1 MIFENKIAR
10 NLALAFVFLAALCA
24 QPTHA
29 APSGDADLR
38 ELSRYELTMGDVRK
52 FAAANAALAKHP
64 KAEQNDDE
72 EEDEDED
79 EGANNN
85 ESLDEMAARI
95 GRIPEAR
102 KAIEAAGLTVRQYA
116 VITMALFQSAFAQ
129 YAVEQGADPAKVA
142 RDAGVNPAN
151 LRFVKEHK
159 AELEK
164 LKGTAGGE

>member
-1 MIFENKIAR
+1 VIFENRIAR

-24 QPTHA
+24 QPTRA
-29 APSGDADLR
+29 AASGDADLR
-38 ELSRYELTMGDVRK
+38 ELSRYELTMADVRK

-72 EEDEDED
+72 EEDEDESSND
-79 EGANNN
+79 D

-102 KAIEAAGLTVRQYA
+102 NAIEAAGLTVRQYA
-116 VITMALFQSAFAQ
+116 VITMALFQAAFAQ

-164 LKGTAGGE
+164 LKGTTGGG

>member
-1 MIFENKIAR
+1 MTSENGIAR
-10 NLALAFVFLAALCA
+10 HLVLALMFLAALCA

-29 APSGDADLR
+29 AASGDADLR
-38 ELSRYELTMGDVRK
+38 ELARYELTMADVRK

-72 EEDEDED
+72 DEDED
-79 EGANNN
+79 ESSNDD

-164 LKGTAGGE
+164 LKGTTGGG

>member
-1 MIFENKIAR
+1 MTFENRIAR
-10 NLALAFVFLAALCA
+10 NLALTFVFLAALCTQA
-24 QPTHA
+24 THA
-29 APSGDADLR
+29 APGGDADLR
-38 ELSRYELTMGDVRK
+38 ELSRYELIMTDVRK
-52 FAAANAALAKHP
+52 FAAANAALAKHA

-72 EEDEDED
+72 EEDEDESSNAD
-79 EGANNN
+79 

-151 LRFVKEHK
+151 IRFVKEHK
-159 AELEK
+159 AELER
-164 LKGTAGGE
+164 LKGPAGGE

>member
-1 MIFENKIAR
+1 MSTENRILRSLLVAT
-10 NLALAFVFLAALCA
+10 LFTVATLG
-24 QPTHA
+24 QPSYA

-38 ELSRYELTMGDVRK
+38 ELSRYTLTMADVQK
-52 FAAANAALAKHP
+52 YAAANANLAKNP
-64 KAEQNDDE
+64 KTEENEDDDSE
-72 EEDEDED
+72 SDK
-79 EGANNN
+79 

-102 KAIEAAGLTVRQYA
+102 KALEAAGLTPRQYA
-116 VITMALFQSAFAQ
+116 VITMALFQAVFAQ

-159 AELEK
+159 AELDK
-164 LKGTAGGE
+164 LKGPAEAE

>member
-1 MIFENKIAR
+1 MTFENRVTR
-10 NLALAFVFLAALCA
+10 NLVLAFVFLAALCA
-24 QPTHA
+24 QPTVA
-29 APSGDADLR
+29 APGGDADLR
-38 ELSRYELTMGDVRK
+38 ELSRYELTMADVRK

-64 KAEQNDDE
+64 KAEQSD
-72 EEDEDED
+72 DED
-79 EGANNN
+79 EGEDESSNDD

-164 LKGTAGGE
+164 LKGGAYGQ

>member
-1 MIFENKIAR
+1 MTFENGIAR

-29 APSGDADLR
+29 APGGDADLR
-38 ELSRYELTMGDVRK
+38 ELSRYELTMADVRK

-72 EEDEDED
+72 EEAEDESSND
-79 EGANNN
+79 D

-102 KAIEAAGLTVRQYA
+102 NAIEAAGLTVRQYA
-116 VITMALFQSAFAQ
+116 VITMALFQAAFAQ

-164 LKGTAGGE
+164 LKGTTGGG